1 MDKIA
6 ILLII
11 VVVIVFGTGNYTQQ
25 KTVDVVNG
33 NTSALSIVG
42 QNQLNV
48 NDQLQTNTNALQ
60 EVVNGLRSNT
70 AAVEGLQTDV
80 QDMNHRL
87 DIVETR
93 MDGVE
98 RLTTA
103 GIVSQNRMPQLPQ
116 DYSQGQ
122 TRTVTQ
128 QLCRIEGQ
136 DVQIPC
142 HQDAS
147 GAWIL
152 DQ

>member
-33 NTSALSIVG
+33 NTNALTIVG
-42 QNQLNV
+42 QNQLTV

-103 GIVSQNRMPQLPQ
+103 GIVSQNQMPRLQEQRP
-116 DYSQGQ
+116 
-122 TRTVTQ
+122 VQ
-128 QLCRIEGQ
+128 QLCRTQGQ
-136 DVQIPC
+136 NDSYPC

-147 GAWIL
+147 GNWVA
-152 DQ
+152 D